1 MFESLTGLP
10 AQWWAFVILGAVV
23 GAFGGMVGLGGGVI
37 LIPVLVLLMG
47 FSQKSAQAM
56 SLAFVIPIAVVA
68 AIRYRT
74 TVGADLDL
82 PKFCLLTAGGLAG
95 VLVGTAFIAK
105 VPDAILSRV
114 FACVLIALAVK
125 MLIGSPKPAAGPD
138 GKTDVEMS
146 PTAKQGDGNRSTG
159 GNEGSRR

>member
-37 LIPVLVLLMG
+37 LIPALVLLLG

-74 TVGADLDL
+74 TVGAELDIA
-82 PKFCLLTAGGLAG
+82 KFCLLTAG
-95 VLVGTAFIAK
+95 
-105 VPDAILSRV
+105 
-114 FACVLIALAVK
+114 
-125 MLIGSPKPAAGPD
+125 
-138 GKTDVEMS
+138 
-146 PTAKQGDGNRSTG
+146 
-159 GNEGSRR
+159 